1 MPDRLFTRAFVSV
14 FVANTFME
22 LAWSL
27 FLHFPG
33 YLHDLGADE
42 IQIGIL
48 VGMTAVASIVIRP
61 WIGTAMD
68 VRGRRRVILAGSFLH
83 VAVLGLYLTVTAL
96 GPWVYII
103 RILHGLASATLFTSL
118 FTYAADVVPASRRT
132 QGIAIFGISGLLPI
146 GLGGLLGDFILSVG
160 DFTALFTTA
169 VGLAVASLL
178 LVLPMQE
185 IPSSEAG
192 GARRG
197 FWAALRQHDLMPL
210 WLAALVFSLAL
221 ATFFTF
227 LKTFVI
233 ETGIGSVGLFF
244 AVYTGTAIGLR
255 LVAADLPD
263 RLGQKRVMFPAFGMM
278 VAGFIVLSTADGVGD
293 MAVAGFLN
301 GVGHGYVFPIMF
313 GMVVTRARPSERGS
327 ASAIFTAVFD
337 VGTLVGGPLFGLAIR
352 LGDYQAMWLLAA
364 GLVAVGAAVF
374 ARWDHLAAGPTRTI
388 AQGRR
393 SV

>member
-14 FVANTFME
+14 FAANTFME

-48 VGMTAVASIVIRP
+48 VGVTAVASIAIRP

-68 VRGRRRVILAGSFLH
+68 VRGRRRVILFGSFLH

-103 RILHGLASATLFTSL
+103 RILHGLASAMLFTSL

-132 QGIAIFGISGLLPI
+132 QGIAIFGISGLMPI

-160 DFTALFTTA
+160 DFTTLFATA
-169 VGLAVASLL
+169 VGLAVASLF
-178 LVLPMQE
+178 LVIPMKE
-185 IPSSEAG
+185 IQSNEAG

-197 FWAALRQHDLMPL
+197 FWVALRQRDLMPL
-210 WLAALVFSLAL
+210 WLAAMVFSLSL

-263 RLGQKRVMFPAFGMM
+263 RIGQKRVMFPAFGMM
-278 VAGFIVLSTADGVGD
+278 VAGFIVLSNADGVGD

-313 GMVVTRARPSERGS
+313 AMVVTRARPSERGS

-337 VGTLVGGPLFGLAIR
+337 VGTLIGGPLFGLAIR
-352 LGDYQAMWLLAA
+352 LGDYRAMWLLAA
-364 GLVAVGAAVF
+364 GVVAVGAVVF
-374 ARWDHLAAGPTRTI
+374 ARWDRQFESSTRI
-388 AQGRR
+388 ATR
-393 SV
+393 SHRST

>member
-14 FVANTFME
+14 FLANTFME

-48 VGMTAVASIVIRP
+48 VGMSAVASIAIRP
-61 WIGTAMD
+61 WIGTVMD

-103 RILHGLASATLFTSL
+103 RILHGLASAMLFTSL

-132 QGIAIFGISGLLPI
+132 QGIAIFGISGLMPI

-160 DFTALFTTA
+160 DFTTLFATA
-169 VGLAVASLL
+169 VGLAVASLF
-178 LVLPMQE
+178 LVIPMQE
-185 IPSSEAG
+185 IPSNEAG

-197 FWAALRQHDLMPL
+197 FWVALRQRDLMPL
-210 WLAALVFSLAL
+210 WLAAMVFSLAL

-313 GMVVTRARPSERGS
+313 AMVVTRARPSERGS

-337 VGTLVGGPLFGLAIR
+337 VGMLVGGPLFGLAIR
-352 LGDYQAMWLLAA
+352 LGDYRAMWLLAA
-364 GLVAVGAAVF
+364 GIVAVGAVVF
-374 ARWDHLAAGPTRTI
+374 ARWDHQFEGSTRIAAGSRPST
-388 AQGRR
+388 
-393 SV
+393 

>member
-1 MPDRLFTRAFVSV
+1 MPEPLFTRAFVSV
-14 FVANTFME
+14 FAANMFME

-33 YLHDLGADE
+33 YLQDLGADE

-48 VGMTAVASIVIRP
+48 VGVTAIASIAIRP
-61 WIGTAMD
+61 WIGAVMD
-68 VRGRRRVILAGSFLH
+68 LRGRRQVIIAGNVLH
-83 VAVLGLYLTVTAL
+83 VMVLALYLTVTAL
-96 GPWVYII
+96 GPWVYIV
-103 RILHGLASATLFTSL
+103 RILHGLASAMLFTSL

-132 QGIAIFGISGLLPI
+132 QGIALFGISGLMPI
-146 GLGGLLGDFILSVG
+146 GIGGLLGDFILSVG
-160 DFTALFTTA
+160 DFTTLFISA
-169 VGLAVASLL
+169 MLLAVAALL
-178 LVLPMQE
+178 LALPLRDV
-185 IPSSEAG
+185 EAAHG
-192 GARRG
+192 GEDRRG
-197 FWAALRQHDLMPL
+197 FWDSLRQPDLLPL

-233 ETGIGSVGLFF
+233 ETGLGSVGLFF
-244 AVYTGTAIGLR
+244 AVYTGTAVGLR
-255 LVAADLPD
+255 IVAADLPD
-263 RLGQKRVMFPAFGMM
+263 RLGQKRVMFPAFGAMA
-278 VAGFIVLSTADGVGD
+278 AGFVVLSTATDATD
-293 MAVAGFLN
+293 IAIAGFLS

-364 GLVAVGAAVF
+364 GLVIAGAGAF
-374 ARWDHLAAGPTRTI
+374 AWWDHRVTHQQLVG
-388 AQGRR
+388 
-393 SV
+393 

>member
-1 MPDRLFTRAFVSV
+1 MRLTAHADRLFTRAFVSV
-14 FVANTFME
+14 FAANSFME

-48 VGMTAVASIVIRP
+48 VGVTAVASIAIRP
-61 WIGTAMD
+61 SIGTTMD
-68 VRGRRRVILAGSFLH
+68 VRGRRRMILFGSFLH

-103 RILHGLASATLFTSL
+103 RILHGLASAMLFTSL

-132 QGIAIFGISGLLPI
+132 QGIAIFGIFSLMPI

-160 DFTALFTTA
+160 DFTTLFATA
-169 VGLAVASLL
+169 VGLAVASLF
-178 LVLPMQE
+178 LVIPLKE
-185 IPSSEAG
+185 IQSNEPG

-197 FWAALRQHDLMPL
+197 FWVAAPPARSH
-210 WLAALVFSLAL
+210 ASVARRNGFSLSL

-244 AVYTGTAIGLR
+244 TVYTGTAIGLR

-263 RLGQKRVMFPAFGMM
+263 RIRPE
-278 VAGFIVLSTADGVGD
+278 AGHV
-293 MAVAGFLN
+293 
-301 GVGHGYVFPIMF
+301 P
-313 GMVVTRARPSERGS
+313 
-327 ASAIFTAVFD
+327 
-337 VGTLVGGPLFGLAIR
+337 R
-352 LGDYQAMWLLAA
+352 LRND
-364 GLVAVGAAVF
+364 
-374 ARWDHLAAGPTRTI
+374 
-388 AQGRR
+388 GRR
-393 SV
+393 VHRAQHRRRCW

>member
-374 ARWDHLAAGPTRTI
+374 ARWDHLVAGPTRTI
-388 AQGRR
+388 AAGRR

>member
-14 FVANTFME
+14 FAANSFME

-48 VGMTAVASIVIRP
+48 VGVTAVASIAIRP

-68 VRGRRRVILAGSFLH
+68 VRGRRRVILFGSFLH

-103 RILHGLASATLFTSL
+103 RILHGLASAMLFTSL

-132 QGIAIFGISGLLPI
+132 QGIAIFGISGLMPI

-160 DFTALFTTA
+160 DFTTLFATA
-169 VGLAVASLL
+169 VGLAVASLF
-178 LVLPMQE
+178 LVIPLKE
-185 IPSSEAG
+185 IQSNEAG

-197 FWAALRQHDLMPL
+197 FWVALRQRDLMPL
-210 WLAALVFSLAL
+210 WLAAMVFSLSL

-263 RLGQKRVMFPAFGMM
+263 RIGQKRVMFPAFGMM

-313 GMVVTRARPSERGS
+313 AMVVTRARPSERGS

-337 VGTLVGGPLFGLAIR
+337 VGTLIGGPLFGLAIR
-352 LGDYQAMWLLAA
+352 LGDYRAMWLLAA
-364 GLVAVGAAVF
+364 GVVAVGAVVF
-374 ARWDHLAAGPTRTI
+374 ARWDRQFESSTRI
-388 AQGRR
+388 ATR
-393 SV
+393 SRHSP

>member
-160 DFTALFTTA
+160 DFTTLFTTA

-374 ARWDHLAAGPTRTI
+374 ARWDHLVAGPTRTI
-388 AQGRR
+388 AAGRR

>member
-42 IQIGIL
+42 IQIGIR